1 MSLAPRIS
9 IEAERSLHRSWLTRG
24 EPSGEFGGSPG
35 TVLVFFALAYFS
47 KVRREQNMFQSTQA
61 AQAQSGSF
69 ELPGVSIVLCYTFQ
83 LTVFLPVLALNA
95 RRSLGCV

>member
-35 TVLVFFALAYFS
+35 TVLEHIKFKGIVFALAYFS
-47 KVRREQNMFQSTQA
+47 KVRREQKMFQPTQA
-61 AQAQSGSF
+61 AQ
-69 ELPGVSIVLCYTFQ
+69 P
-83 LTVFLPVLALNA
+83 
-95 RRSLGCV
+95 